1 MHGKR
6 CAVSALKI
14 AGPHFMFGARWSGRF
29 TFAEASTIT
38 RDNQSVI
45 GGFMYQV
52 FDGFLTTDT
61 WYKDHPNDNERFYS
75 ALDKVVRNP
84 DFGAENLGNY
94 IRAKKNILRDNEDH
108 RDFSSATDKLVSNA
122 WAVREYLQATGQL

>member
-1 MHGKR
+1 
-6 CAVSALKI
+6 
-14 AGPHFMFGARWSGRF
+14 
-29 TFAEASTIT
+29 
-38 RDNQSVI
+38 
-45 GGFMYQV
+45 MYQV

-84 DFGAENLGNY
+84 DFSAENLGNY

-108 RDFSSATDKLVSNA
+108 REFSSAADKLVSNA